1 MSIPIRG
8 RAPPHAAAWPAEAR
22 RAPDRFPDWTKPD
35 ENDQPRFVEAGD
47 SGPRRQKLEVRRHVY
62 RQGGTPVRIK
72 IVRDGKAPL
81 NVYRVVSEAGKAG
94 WQPMRPAGFR
104 AVPYFHQDANPFDG
118 EGKIYWTGDEET
130 ADVLAQ
136 AGFQAF
142 TFGVARVGLPAGCEA
157 FVSGRD
163 VVVVA
168 STDKAGREH
177 AKVKADL
184 AQQVAKS
191 VRVVTAFE
199 VLQGDEVTCIPT
211 ATSEPEPGR
220 LHNVNLVPAM
230 PEVDIH
236 LQPTPGRAGSS
247 LEHSLAQPNRA
258 RVMLDAYPVWPNV
271 LVPYDERDA
280 ISVTVAARK
289 AGKAVRTIRLWACK
303 HGIGRRIAG
312 GNWTISRVA
321 LQMLL
326 DGDQAALDL
335 YHDGDR
341 KHPRVAAYFERLR
354 REEFA

>member
-72 IVRDGKAPL
+72 IVRGDGKAPL
-81 NVYRVVSEAGKAG
+81 NVYRVVSDAGKTG

-168 STDKAGREH
+168 STD
-177 AKVKADL
+177 
-184 AQQVAKS
+184 
-191 VRVVTAFE
+191 
-199 VLQGDEVTCIPT
+199 
-211 ATSEPEPGR
+211 
-220 LHNVNLVPAM
+220 
-230 PEVDIH
+230 
-236 LQPTPGRAGSS
+236 
-247 LEHSLAQPNRA
+247 
-258 RVMLDAYPVWPNV
+258 
-271 LVPYDERDA
+271 
-280 ISVTVAARK
+280 
-289 AGKAVRTIRLWACK
+289 
-303 HGIGRRIAG
+303 
-312 GNWTISRVA
+312 
-321 LQMLL
+321 
-326 DGDQAALDL
+326 
-335 YHDGDR
+335 
-341 KHPRVAAYFERLR
+341 
-354 REEFA
+354 